1 MSKAGKRLIGAAEE
15 ALGFAQGKGGP
26 AGYRVHP
33 PSDVDVRELR
43 KRLGLT
49 QQEFAAEFG
58 FGLAR
63 VRDWEQGRSQPDG
76 ALRSYLKVIER
87 DPKLVRRAL
96 ANA

>member
-1 MSKAGKRLIGAAEE
+1 MSKVGKRLVGAARE
-15 ALGFAQGKGGP
+15 ALGFAQGKGDP
-26 AGYRVHP
+26 AAYRVHR

-49 QQEFAAEFG
+49 QQQFASEFG